1 MVDSAGSGRLPARG
15 LAWAVVDE
23 YGTERAARGDE
34 GDMFVCWKLGI
45 APTGLVTALPC
56 CKLRGRTAGAGA
68 GAGAA
73 AAGASRSGEGV
84 EKLEEEEGADCCG
97 LEFKVKAASRAS
109 PVGCAS
115 SATSA
120 MLGMG
125 GRTGAECETGDD
137 GT

>member
-1 MVDSAGSGRLPARG
+1 
-15 LAWAVVDE
+15 
-23 YGTERAARGDE
+23 
-34 GDMFVCWKLGI
+34 MFDCWKLGM

-68 GAGAA
+68 GVV
-73 AAGASRSGEGV
+73 AAGASRNGEGV
-84 EKLEEEEGADCCG
+84 ERFEEEEGADCCG
-97 LEFKVKAASRAS
+97 LGSKVKAASRPS
-109 PVGCAS
+109 PEECAS

-120 MLGMG
+120 KLGMG